1 MIKIING
8 VKGSGKTKKI
18 LDMASDCLDKVK
30 GDVVFLAAT
39 SRYRMEIKPQIKFI
53 NAVNEGITN
62 KDALKGFIKGLLSGN
77 YDIEYIFIDGF
88 YKMMNV
94 DIASE
99 ESAEFFLMLD
109 SLSENVN
116 FVLTVSCSDEE
127 LPEFIA
133 KYAD

>member
-18 LDMASDCLDKVK
+18 LDMANDSLNEVK

-39 SRYRMEIKPQIKFI
+39 SRYRAEIKPQIKFI
-53 NAVNEGITN
+53 DAVAEGITC

-88 YKMMNV
+88 YKMLNV
-94 DIASE
+94 DINSS
-99 ESAEFFLMLD
+99 ESAELFLALD
-109 SLSENVN
+109 AMAANVN
-116 FVLTVSCSDEE
+116 FVLTVSCSDEN

-133 KYAD
+133 KYKD